1 MIKHEISPAV
11 CSYIGELSKMINNK
25 LNTGLDVTVEY
36 ESGLF
41 KKLSVLNL
49 DLDKNMRNLFE
60 LIKNAENI
68 NNLKEKANLY
78 KGDILDKMNQIR
90 EIINSIE
97 DIMPKSFWP
106 YPTYDDI
113 LFSV

>member
-1 MIKHEISPAV
+1 
-11 CSYIGELSKMINNK
+11 MINNK

-68 NNLKEKANLY
+68 W
-78 KGDILDKMNQIR
+78 
-90 EIINSIE
+90 IE
-97 DIMPKSFWP
+97 F
-106 YPTYDDI
+106 
-113 LFSV
+113 